1 MGTQRP
7 LSLVSG
13 QLPDFAHPSSE
24 GLSRPRLQR
33 RPFAAPGLLSNSPS
47 AVCLRPSLLIPFFI
61 ACRNKLKVRIYQ
73 IIFLLIK
80 SLTTPYSPT
89 IEACFAFKAVQT
101 LPTRRCSLRLPIA
114 DRLWAKGFPTALPAR
129 QGLARRAAARPAP
142 PAASPPVLEIW
153 TQHHLLTLSTGF
165 MSLE

>member
-61 ACRNKLKVRIYQ
+61 ACRDKLKVRIYQ

-89 IEACFAFKAVQT
+89 IEACFAFQGCSNSPHST
-101 LPTRRCSLRLPIA
+101 LLPATPRRRQALGEGLPHGPARTPGPCPPRRCPA
-114 DRLWAKGFPTALPAR
+114 CPTCR
-129 QGLARRAAARPAP
+129 FAAC
-142 PAASPPVLEIW
+142 
-153 TQHHLLTLSTGF
+153 T
-165 MSLE
+165 